1 MILAVIGVPL
11 PEVRFEPRPAAR
23 LVYQK
28 EPILFQ
34 NRNTTGFVTF
44 CVCVGRE

>member
-11 PEVRFEPRPAAR
+11 PAVRFEPRSAAR

-28 EPILFQ
+28 KPILFQ
-34 NRNTTGFVTF
+34 NRNNMGFVTF
-44 CVCVGRE
+44 CICAGRE